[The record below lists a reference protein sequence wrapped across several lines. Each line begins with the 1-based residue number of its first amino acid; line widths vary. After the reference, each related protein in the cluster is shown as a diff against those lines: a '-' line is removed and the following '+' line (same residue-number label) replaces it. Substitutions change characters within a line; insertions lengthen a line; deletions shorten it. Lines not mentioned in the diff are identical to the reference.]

1 MSGVGKLIQNL
12 FNLGWIQLLCR
23 IMQGLYIGGKDL
35 LDDFHR
41 GIFGRNMGSIV
52 QLPVF
57 GKLCSQC
64 KLQMGIVLKAQ
75 GFAAANNGRFRSL
88 GVVCQLAGG

>member
-35 LDDFHR
+35 LDDLF
-41 GIFGRNMGSIV
+41 
-52 QLPVF
+52 
-57 GKLCSQC
+57 
-64 KLQMGIVLKAQ
+64 
-75 GFAAANNGRFRSL
+75 FAKINS
-88 GVVCQLAGG
+88 